1 MGEIN
6 SIMGALGEIYSYIEF
21 LCGPR
26 SFLFFGSLSKLLIPI
41 GPLSYN
47 NFNIFIEIAKR
58 LCNLRAAEKQ

>member
-1 MGEIN
+1 MGEIK
-6 SIMGALGEIYSYIEF
+6 SIMGEIYSYIEF

-41 GPLSYN
+41 GPLSYSN
-47 NFNIFIEIAKR
+47 SNLFIEIAKR